1 MDPFVRWFHSRTA
14 TAGRRAARLQNCRV
28 AMPPVSVLHSSCGCR
43 FVKRAICRTVQDFQ
57 DVIVP
62 ERPAVHCSKQGDVDS
77 ASRTCTTHP
86 QSRQAVDSPIHVHQ
100 RTNHVGRLVL
110 LAGAPGSPTGSTAG
124 LLQQG
129 SLQHRL
135 VHGFG
140 RLPTSPSRKDRPT
153 KYSQR
158 HRTPKAPNQT
168 KRIQGETTRQ
178 RRQSKKK
185 RGKSAGPRM
194 RRYSSLLSLL
204 SAVYYSWLPN
214 NAKKNPNHSKAPPTK
229 QQTHTH
235 TNLSSRRRA
244 PK

>member
-43 FVKRAICRTVQDFQ
+43 FVIVKRAICRTVQDFQ

-140 RLPTSPSRKDRPT
+140 RLPTAPLGKIDRPST
-153 KYSQR
+153 
-158 HRTPKAPNQT
+158 
-168 KRIQGETTRQ
+168 
-178 RRQSKKK
+178 
-185 RGKSAGPRM
+185 
-194 RRYSSLLSLL
+194 
-204 SAVYYSWLPN
+204 
-214 NAKKNPNHSKAPPTK
+214 AKDTGHQKHPTK
-229 QQTHTH
+229 QNEFREKPLAKEGRAKETRQE
-235 TNLSSRRRA
+235 RR
-244 PK
+244 P